1 MSRRAIFGGIA
12 MLLLLLLC
20 DRASVRALEFQPRS
34 ILMTNYTADVMLVNA
49 DAATSWTC
57 GLHLLNEASNSS
69 SPSCDYNASENW
81 TVTYDPQ
88 NSPVVPL
95 TLTRIPTDPKV
106 VVEEALAVRCCQ
118 SDKTATLL
126 VQVSIR
132 PLEARIDGNI
142 SLVTGLPNPAYVP
155 LSMCPCDLTQKA
167 CDVGCCCDHT
177 CTMGN
182 GGLLSSCLPGVFGGL
197 VSPPFEHLCSEQQA
211 RNAPDWFPF
220 LCVQSPAANSPML
233 GLFHTDSPVLM
244 TLDALKT
251 KLDQIPVS
259 PSFAKERT
267 GQTNAPCLSSNG
279 NMKQGSPTCVQ
290 NRLLTLPQAT
300 LAGHCLQKAPVSF
313 LKDVTSRCVLRP
325 PLQLLCTNNSSLSI
339 DAYSKDVDTKTCSL
353 SVLGASMQLSP
364 TNVSFIPEGIIQ
376 STQQRACLQ
385 VRKSNETCIDA
396 VVAVTYEVTWK
407 NFSVRHIH
415 AKITLANVSLAN
427 DASLVQEFSVQFIN
441 PVNGSQIITPR
452 SGNPGYL
459 VGKPLLTAV
468 SNNNGSVNLTEGL
481 HIWYPVGSSLC
492 AEAQTT
498 QVKFGE
504 NSISG
509 CLLRLGL
516 TELNNCTNIRHNI
529 LQGWNRLLSANLVG
543 RRGNSNPNP
552 NDTHTD
558 WVTIDNKIPKIENLT
573 KSTGRPGMCAEVPA
587 RLHIR
592 VLTAMV
598 GNVEREPQMEIV
610 AVNVS
615 VSNVTWQLSCIGA
628 EGAACVN
635 TSFVQSFQVT
645 SSVQFIRVATT
656 LTSSQ
661 TRFQLNYTEFDCS
674 RNDVCW
680 PELALP
686 FITTYKG
693 RHDPVP
699 CVNLFSFRFE
709 MPTAA
714 IFTPGWCIS
723 IRIQCVKHML
733 ACVRAHTHTH
743 LVRS

>member
-20 DRASVRALEFQPRS
+20 DRASVKALEFQPRS
-34 ILMTNYTADVMLVNA
+34 ILMTNYNVDVMLVNA
-49 DAATSWTC
+49 DALSWTC
-57 GLHLLNEASNSS
+57 GLHLLSESSNITLL
-69 SPSCDYNASENW
+69 PFENNTSENW
-81 TVTYDPQ
+81 TVTYYSR
-88 NSPVVPL
+88 NSPVVTL

-106 VVEEALAVRCCQ
+106 VVEEALAVRCRQ
-118 SDKTATLL
+118 SDNKTATLL

-177 CTMGN
+177 CTMEN
-182 GGLLSSCLPGVFGGL
+182 VGLLSSCLPGVFGGL

-233 GLFHTDSPVLM
+233 GLFHTDSSVLM

-251 KLDQIPVS
+251 KLDQIPAS

-279 NMKQGSPTCVQ
+279 YMEQGSPTCVQ

-325 PLQLLCTNNSSLSI
+325 PLQLLCTNNSLLSI

-353 SVLGASMQLSP
+353 SVLGASLQLSP
-364 TNVSFIPEGIIQ
+364 TNVFFIPEGLIQ
-376 STQQRACLQ
+376 STQQRVIECLQ
-385 VRKSNETCIDA
+385 VRQSNEMCFNA
-396 VVAVTYEVTWK
+396 VVAVIYEVTWK
-407 NFSVRHIH
+407 NFSVRHVH
-415 AKITLANVSLAN
+415 AKITLANVSFAN
-427 DASLVQEFSVQFIN
+427 NASLVQEFSVQFIN

-459 VGKPLLTAV
+459 VGKPLLTGV
-468 SNNNGSVNLTEGL
+468 LNNYGSVNLTEGL
-481 HIWYPVGSSLC
+481 HLWYPVGSSLC

-529 LQGWNRLLSANLVG
+529 LQGWNRLVSADMVG
-543 RRGNSNPNP
+543 RRGNSIP
-552 NDTHTD
+552 NDTNTD
-558 WVTIDNKIPKIENLT
+558 WVPICNNISKIESLT
-573 KSTGRPGMCAEVPA
+573 KSTGRRGMCAEVPA
-587 RLHIR
+587 HLHIR

-615 VSNVTWQLSCIGA
+615 VSNVMWQLSCSGA

-656 LTSSQ
+656 LTSPQ

-693 RHDPVP
+693 HPNGYAIAQGMILVL
-699 CVNLFSFRFE
+699 LFVLAGLLAA
-709 MPTAA
+709 PWHA
-714 IFTPGWCIS
+714 IFT
-723 IRIQCVKHML
+723 
-733 ACVRAHTHTH
+733 
-743 LVRS
+743 

>member
-1 MSRRAIFGGIA
+1 
-12 MLLLLLLC
+12 
-20 DRASVRALEFQPRS
+20 
-34 ILMTNYTADVMLVNA
+34 MTNYTVDVMLVNA
-49 DAATSWTC
+49 DAAASFTC
-57 GLHLLNEASNSS
+57 GAHLLNESS
-69 SPSCDYNASENW
+69 DITLLSCVNASENW
-81 TVTYDPQ
+81 NVTYGPQ
-88 NSPVVPL
+88 YSTVVNL
-95 TLTRIPTDPKV
+95 MLTRIPTDPKV

-118 SDKTATLL
+118 SNKTATLL

-177 CTMGN
+177 CTMEN
-182 GGLLSSCLPGVFGGL
+182 GRMLSSCLPGVFGGL

-244 TLDALKT
+244 TRDALQT
-251 KLDQIPVS
+251 KLGQIPAS

-267 GQTNAPCLSSNG
+267 GQANAPCSSTNVH
-279 NMKQGSPTCVQ
+279 MEQGSPTCRAQ
-290 NRLLTLPQAT
+290 NRLLTLPRAT
-300 LAGHCLQKAPVSF
+300 LAGHCLQKAPISF
-313 LKDVTSRCVLRP
+313 LKDVTSRCVLG
-325 PLQLLCTNNSSLSI
+325 PLQLLCTNSDLHSI
-339 DAYSKDVDTKTCSL
+339 DAYSKDVDNKTCFL
-353 SVLGASMQLSP
+353 SVLGASMQLAERECLP
-364 TNVSFIPEGIIQ
+364 TYQ
-376 STQQRACLQ
+376 LD
-385 VRKSNETCIDA
+385 KMCINA

-407 NFSVRHIH
+407 NFSVYHVH
-415 AKITLANVSLAN
+415 AKITLANVSLTNNAP
-427 DASLVQEFSVQFIN
+427 LVQEFSVQFIN
-441 PVNGSQIITPR
+441 PVNGLQITPR

-459 VGKPLLTAV
+459 VGKPLLTSV
-468 SNNNGSVNLTEGL
+468 KNGSVNLTEGL
-481 HIWYPVGSSLC
+481 HLWYPVGSSLC

-509 CLLRLGL
+509 CLLRLGFL
-516 TELNNCTNIRHNI
+516 DLNNCTDIRHNI
-529 LQGWNRLLSANLVG
+529 LQEWHRLVSANFVG
-543 RRGNSNPNP
+543 RRGNSNPK
-552 NDTHTD
+552 DTTEWISLDKHALKNESS
-558 WVTIDNKIPKIENLT
+558 VN
-573 KSTGRPGMCAEVPA
+573 STERRGMCAEVPA

-610 AVNVS
+610 DVQVS
-615 VSNVTWQLSCIGA
+615 VSKATWQLSCSGA

-635 TSFVQSFQVT
+635 TSFLQSFPLT
-645 SSVQFIRVATT
+645 SSVEFIRVATT
-656 LTSSQ
+656 LTSPQ

-693 RHDPVP
+693 HPNGYAIAQGMILVL
-699 CVNLFSFRFE
+699 LFVLAGLLAA
-709 MPTAA
+709 PWHA
-714 IFTPGWCIS
+714 IFT
-723 IRIQCVKHML
+723 
-733 ACVRAHTHTH
+733 
-743 LVRS
+743 